1 MPTVLSTVIIFPVT
15 GEGNGTYSLF
25 IPLQWLYKI
34 EFVYITQSSKDLVA
48 DLVATYCNHCKKL
61 KKPTKNSFSALST
74 LVSSRG
80 SQHTDWKLMGN
91 WSAFQQRHLYI
102 DPFSWTSLPR
112 NFVVACYFQRDC
124 AWENSSISF
133 ITLTSLTKK
142 SHLMLFQTLELSLG
156 ATVWTPQIWA
166 SCYLFPYSFE
176 LIFQDCLKTSLN
188 LEHHAIADLKL
199 TMLCPSFLL
208 SYR

>member
-1 MPTVLSTVIIFPVT
+1 M
-15 GEGNGTYSLF
+15 
-25 IPLQWLYKI
+25 
-34 EFVYITQSSKDLVA
+34 
-48 DLVATYCNHCKKL
+48 
-61 KKPTKNSFSALST
+61 
-74 LVSSRG
+74 SSRG

-91 WSAFQQRHLYI
+91 WSAFQQKALYI

-188 LEHHAIADLKL
+188 LTSCNSWDLKL
-199 TMLCPSFLL
+199 TMFLVLFSLCLIDNRRVPLERSRSRHNGGISSKWFLMPKNKKIFK
-208 SYR
+208 